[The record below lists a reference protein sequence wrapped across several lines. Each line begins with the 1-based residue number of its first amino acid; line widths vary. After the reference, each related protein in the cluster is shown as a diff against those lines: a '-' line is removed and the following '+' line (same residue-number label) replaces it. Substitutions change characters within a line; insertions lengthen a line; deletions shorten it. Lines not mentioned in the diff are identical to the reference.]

1 MPRTGATDP
10 PVTIQPIGIP
20 VVDRIAEELRGQDWC
35 VVRGAV
41 PGVLLEPLRER
52 ALALH
57 DLAMRPA
64 GIGRETDHVLD
75 RQVRRDRIHWISGET
90 KIERAW
96 LAWAESLRLA
106 LNRRLLLGLFSF
118 ESHFAHYGSGDFYRL
133 HLDAFRDQPLA
144 ADSGR
149 MISVVLYL
157 NPEWSDN
164 DGGELLIHDRNATR
178 IIDRVKPEAG
188 TVAVFLSESVP
199 HEVLA
204 AARDRFSIAG
214 WFRMNGSTGTMVD
227 PPS

>member
-1 MPRTGATDP
+1 MSQTGAMDP
-10 PVTIQPIGIP
+10 PVTIQPIDIP

-35 VVRGAV
+35 VVSRAV
-41 PGVLLEPLRER
+41 PEALLEPLQAR

-75 RQVRRDRIHWISGET
+75 RQVRRDRIRWISGET
-90 KIERAW
+90 EIERAW

-118 ESHFAHYGSGDFYRL
+118 ESHFAHYGPGDFYRL

-149 MISVVLYL
+149 MVSMVLYL
-157 NPEWSDN
+157 NREWADD

-178 IIDRVKPEAG
+178 IIARVKPEAG
-188 TVAVFLSESVP
+188 TVVAFLSESVP

-214 WFRMNGSTGTMVD
+214 WFRMNGSTGAVVD
-227 PPS
+227 PPC